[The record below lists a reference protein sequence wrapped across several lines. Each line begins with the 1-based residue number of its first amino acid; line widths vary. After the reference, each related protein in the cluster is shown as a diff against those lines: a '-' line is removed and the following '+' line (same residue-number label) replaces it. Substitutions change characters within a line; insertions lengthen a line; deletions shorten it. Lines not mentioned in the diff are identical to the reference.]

1 MLANLEV
8 AVPDIVEDI
17 GRQGGVVVC
26 FVIEVQSQVV
36 VVPVP
41 CSLGLLTKAFFD
53 GGHIAR
59 MHFTGRKKGE
69 KGENRSDFQDEAT
82 EVSDS
87 SLTFRFLNLR
97 IVRLK
102 TVAVLVT
109 PCEELSDF
117 LITGLFWNPLLD
129 KGSSCPEKFA
139 RVSLIACKRGEILP
153 EFKLP
158 FRGSKVGDDTRGNNS
173 DHQGQGQKARKHVPQ
188 APEVKAGVR
197 VRSGHY
203 YPEDTFHFFDW
214 SIKSRW
220 PYC

>member
-1 MLANLEV
+1 MKK
-8 AVPDIVEDI
+8 
-17 GRQGGVVVC
+17 
-26 FVIEVQSQVV
+26 
-36 VVPVP
+36 
-41 CSLGLLTKAFFD
+41 GLLITVST
-53 GGHIAR
+53 IA
-59 MHFTGRKKGE
+59 MISLIACAGSAGDPGAQGIQGIKGEKGE

-87 SLTFRFLNLR
+87 SLTFRFLDLR

-117 LITGLFWNPLLD
+117 LITSLLRNPLLD

-139 RVSLIACKRGEILP
+139 RVSLITCKRGEVLP

-158 FRGSKVGDDTRGNNS
+158 FRGSKVGDDTRGNNP

-197 VRSGHY
+197 VGPGHY

-214 SIKSRW
+214 SIKFRW
-220 PYC
+220 SYC